1 MERRLR
7 RQSGFTYLGLLA
19 LIAIMGLILMTAT
32 RVWSFSEQRD
42 KERQLL
48 YVGDQ
53 FRNAIGAYFAFGSQ
67 YPLTLQQL
75 LQDDRS
81 PVPRRY
87 LRQIYR
93 DPITGDTDWNL
104 IKDPSGVGIMG
115 VASKSKLVP
124 IKRRRFADIEFGFAN
139 KDCYCDWQFIY
150 SPSFG
155 DGWHRYSVPGQSIG
169 PALPAPAAPPVIT
182 TPRK

>member
-1 MERRLR
+1 MQTRLTL
-7 RQSGFTYLGLLA
+7 QSGFTFLGLLA
-19 LIAIMGLILMTAT
+19 VIMIMGLFLTIAA
-32 RVWSFSEQRD
+32 RVWSVSEQRD
-42 KERQLL
+42 KEAQLL

-75 LQDDRS
+75 VLDDRS

-87 LRQIYR
+87 LRQIYL
-93 DPITGDTDWNL
+93 DPMTGDTDWNL

-124 IKRRRFADIEFGFAN
+124 IKRRHFADIEFGFAN
-139 KDCYCDWQFIY
+139 KDCYCDWQFLY
-150 SPSFG
+150 SPSQG

-169 PALPAPAAPPVIT
+169 PALPAPAAPPVFT
-182 TPRK
+182 TPGQ

>member
-1 MERRLR
+1 MATPLK

-19 LIAIMGLILMTAT
+19 LIAIMGLVLTMAT

-42 KERQLL
+42 KEQQLL

-53 FRNAIGAYFAFGSQ
+53 FRNAIAAYFAFGSQ

-75 LQDDRS
+75 LQDDRT
-81 PVPRRY
+81 PVARRY

-93 DPITGDTDWNL
+93 DPMTNDTDWNL
-104 IKDPSGVGIMG
+104 IKDPTGVGIMG

-124 IKRRRFADIEFGFAN
+124 IKRKHFADTEIGFVD
-139 KDCYCDWQFIY
+139 KDCYCEWQFVY
-150 SPSFG
+150 SPSLG
-155 DGWHRYSVPGQSIG
+155 DRWHRYRVPGQNIG
-169 PALPAPAAPPVIT
+169 APVPAPASPPVIT
-182 TPRK
+182 PPGQ